1 MTRSFKLP
9 DLGEGIHEGE
19 VIAVLV
25 SVGDIVDEGDP
36 ILEVETDK
44 ASVEIPSPYSG
55 KVNEILVKAGD
66 VVKVGDVLM
75 TFGDGEDQE
84 KGAGIRSQPAEKSP
98 ESAVKPGLDKDE
110 RVAETEPH
118 PRLKGPVPA
127 SPATRRLARE
137 LDVDLHAVSPTG
149 PGGLVTAQ
157 DVQSFS
163 KQDRTPAK
171 EDSGREMAAI
181 SGGMPVAT
189 PSPVLPD
196 FSKWGPVEVLPL
208 RSIRKATARQMT
220 LAWSQIPH
228 VSIQD
233 DIDVTRLENLRRRHK
248 KKVEEL
254 GGRLTLTV
262 FAVKATAA
270 ALKKFP
276 QFNVSLDAE
285 KGRIIRKQYVHI
297 GVATDTGEGLVVPVL
312 RNADQKNMIDLA
324 IELRELLQ
332 RARAR
337 KIALEELQGGTF
349 TITNIGAAGGRGHFA
364 PIINFPEAAILGM
377 GAARLK
383 PVIKKTESGAHKIAA
398 GLVLPVVLT
407 IDHRALDGV
416 DAARFLDYFRNALE
430 DPGNMLLSI

>member
-1 MTRSFKLP
+1 MARSFKLP

-25 SVGDIVDEGDP
+25 SVGDVVNEGDP

-66 VVKVGDVLM
+66 VIKVGDVLM
-75 TFGDGEDQE
+75 TFSDGEGQE
-84 KGAGIRSQPAEKSP
+84 ESAETRAQSAEKFP
-98 ESAVKPGLDKDE
+98 EREVKTVEGKNEKVPG
-110 RVAETEPH
+110 AEP
-118 PRLKGPVPA
+118 PARPNGPVPA

-149 PGGLVTAQ
+149 PGGLVTAE
-157 DVQSFS
+157 DVRAFA
-163 KQDRTPAK
+163 KQDRIPTK
-171 EDSGREMAAI
+171 EDSVRETAAV
-181 SGGMPVAT
+181 SGGLPVAA
-189 PSPVLPD
+189 PSPGLPD
-196 FSKWGPVEVLPL
+196 FSKWGPVDVLPL
-208 RSIRKATARQMT
+208 RSIRKATARQMA

-228 VSIQD
+228 VSSQD

-248 KKVEEL
+248 KTVEER

-262 FAVKATAA
+262 FAVKAAAA

-276 QFNVSLDAE
+276 QFNVSLDVE
-285 KGRIIRKQYVHI
+285 KGQIIRKHYVHI

-312 RNADQKNMIDLA
+312 RHADQKNMIDLA
-324 IELRELLQ
+324 IELNTLVERT
-332 RARAR
+332 RAR
-337 KIALEELQGGTF
+337 KVELEELQGGTF

-364 PIINFPEAAILGM
+364 PIINYPEAAILGM

-383 PVIKKTESGAHKIAA
+383 PVIRKTASGAHKIAA
-398 GLVLPVVLT
+398 RLILPVVLT
-407 IDHRALDGV
+407 IDHRVLDGV
-416 DAARFLDYFRNALE
+416 DAARFLEYFRNALE
-430 DPGNMLLSI
+430 DPGNMLLTI